1 MPFTVPADLEPFEVL
16 FDHSEP
22 NPALPPELLRFVG
35 NVGFPAPPADR
46 PWVYANFVQS
56 LDGVVS
62 FGGRRPGGE
71 WVARSRHD
79 RWMMDLLRA
88 HADALLCGAG
98 SLREEA
104 QYGTIAG
111 GPVFR
116 IVFPELLHL
125 RHQIL
130 GRAKLKNIIVSG
142 SGQLQPSQYR
152 LFRSEH
158 VEAWIATTPEGFRRL
173 ARQQNVRVLVCGKGS
188 EFDLE
193 QLLHLLRVE
202 HGIQYLLC
210 EGGPTL
216 YGHMVRGGWVN
227 EKFVTIAPQE
237 IGLGLPGDEN
247 STAPEK
253 KEPTSG
259 EQPVLPRRLTS
270 FAGPGFTIETA
281 PWYRWLS
288 SRKAGEHE
296 FNRYRA
302 HPKAAS
308 GWTGRAVEIVA

>member
-1 MPFTVPADLEPFEVL
+1 MPFSVPTDLEPFEVL

-22 NPALPPELLRFVG
+22 NPSLPPELLRFVG
-35 NVGFPAPPADR
+35 NVGFPSPPANR
-46 PWVYANFVQS
+46 PWVYTNFVQS

-62 FGGRRPGGE
+62 FGGLRPGGE
-71 WVARSRHD
+71 WVGRSRHD

-88 HADALLCGAG
+88 HADAILCGSR
-98 SLREEA
+98 SLVTEA
-104 QYGTIAG
+104 QYGSYAG

-130 GRAKLKNIIVSG
+130 GRAKLKNVIVSG
-142 SGQLQPSQYR
+142 SGHLQPSRYR

-158 VEAWIATTPEGFRRL
+158 IEAWIVTTPEGSRRL
-173 ARQQNVRVLVCGKGS
+173 APEENVRLLVCGKGN
-188 EFDLE
+188 ELDLGE
-193 QLLHLLRVE
+193 LLRVLRAE
-202 HGIQYLLC
+202 HGVQYLLC

-216 YGHMVRGGWVN
+216 YGHMVRGGWVD
-227 EKFVTIAPQE
+227 EKFLTIAPQE
-237 IGLGLPGDEN
+237 IGLGPPGDEN
-247 STAPEK
+247 SALPEEGK
-253 KEPTSG
+253 TTSG
-259 EQPVLPRRLTS
+259 KQAVLPERLPS
-270 FAGPGFTIETA
+270 FTGPGFTIETA

-302 HPKAAS
+302 RRSAES
-308 GWTGRAVEIVA
+308 G

>member
-1 MPFTVPADLEPFEVL
+1 MFSLPKDLEPFEVL

-22 NPALPPELLRFVG
+22 NPALPRELLEFAG
-35 NVGFPAPPADR
+35 NVGFPAPPAQR

-62 FGGRRPGGE
+62 FGGRHPEGK

-88 HADALLCGAG
+88 HADAVLCGAR

-104 QYGTIAG
+104 RFGAIPG

-116 IVFPELLHL
+116 IVHPELLHL
-125 RHQIL
+125 RQESL
-130 GRAKLKNIIVSG
+130 GRAKLKNIVVTG
-142 SGQLQPSQYR
+142 SGHLQPSEYR

-158 VEAWIATTPEGFRRL
+158 VEAWIATTAEGLERLGRPE
-173 ARQQNVRVLVCGKGS
+173 NVRILVCGKRNVL
-188 EFDLE
+188 DLE
-193 QLLHLLRVE
+193 ELLRVLRAE
-202 HGIQYLLC
+202 HGIEYLLC

-216 YGHMVRGGWVN
+216 YGHLLRGGWVD
-227 EKFVTIAPQE
+227 EKFLTLAPQE
-237 IGLGLPGDEN
+237 IGLGLSDDEN
-247 STAPEK
+247 TASLE
-253 KEPTSG
+253 ETRHTSN
-259 EQPVLPRRLTS
+259 ETTLPRRLS
-270 FAGPGFTIETA
+270 GLAGPGFTIETA

-288 SRKAGEHE
+288 CRKAGDHE

-302 HPKAAS
+302 RRWDQPDPTAE
-308 GWTGRAVEIVA
+308 V